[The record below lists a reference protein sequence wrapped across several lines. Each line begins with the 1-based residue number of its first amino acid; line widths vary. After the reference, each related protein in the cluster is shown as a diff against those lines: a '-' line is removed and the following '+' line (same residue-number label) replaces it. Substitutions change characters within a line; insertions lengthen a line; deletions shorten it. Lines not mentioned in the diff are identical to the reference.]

1 MHRLLLHRK
10 TVSYAAGN
18 HLFALHRESLPP
30 GSAHFYAEA
39 GKRGQGKRL
48 YEVKGNYVFDQ
59 AKAEVIFRN
68 VSIGERMKLYTRG
81 GSYNRDSTIK
91 HPNGLVAAK
100 IDRRWFLVR
109 REYTATILPGV
120 DNDADSG

>member
-10 TVSYAAGN
+10 TVSDAAGN

-68 VSIGERMKLYTRG
+68 VSIGERMK
-81 GSYNRDSTIK
+81 
-91 HPNGLVAAK
+91 
-100 IDRRWFLVR
+100 
-109 REYTATILPGV
+109 
-120 DNDADSG
+120 